1 MNPKVDV
8 FIQKAKKWQDEL
20 VELRKIALSCDLN
33 EDFKWGVPCYTFQKS
48 NVILTSGFKEYCVL
62 SFVKGALLK
71 DSNGILIQQTENSQS
86 VRILRF
92 TSVEEI
98 RHKQTLLKSYIFEAL
113 EAEKAGLK
121 IILKSN
127 SELIFPE
134 ELVLKFKR
142 DEQFE
147 KAFKALTPGRQ
158 RAYNLFFSA
167 PKQAS
172 TRETRIEKYHQKIL
186 NGKGITDCTCGLSK
200 KPPNCDGSHKFIRI
214 D

>member
-1 MNPKVDV
+1 MNPNVDA
-8 FIQKAKKWQDEL
+8 FIHKAKKWQDEL
-20 VELRKIALSCDLN
+20 VELRAVVLSCDLN

-48 NVILTSGFKEYCVL
+48 NVILISGFKEYCVL

-98 RHKQTLLKSYIFEAL
+98 KQKQALLKSYIFEAI

-121 IILKSN
+121 VILKSN
-127 SELIFPE
+127 SELVFPE
-134 ELVLKFKR
+134 ELVLKFKE
-142 DEQFE
+142 DEQF
-147 KAFKALTPGRQ
+147 KNAFQALTPGRQ

-172 TRETRIEKYHQKIL
+172 TRDTRIEKYHQQIL
-186 NGKGITDCTCGLSK
+186 NGKGITDCTCGLTK
-200 KPPNCDGSHKFIRI
+200 KPPNCDGSHKFLRK

>member
-1 MNPKVDV
+1 MNPNVDA
-8 FIQKAKKWQDEL
+8 FIHKAKKWQDEL
-20 VELRKIALSCDLN
+20 EELRKIALSCDLN

-48 NVILTSGFKEYCVL
+48 NVILISGFKEYCVL

-71 DSNGILIQQTENSQS
+71 DSKGILIQQTENSQS

-98 RHKQTLLKSYIFEAL
+98 KQKKSLLKSYIFEAI

-121 IILKSN
+121 VILKSN
-127 SELIFPE
+127 SELVFPE
-134 ELVLKFKR
+134 ELVLKFKE
-142 DEQFE
+142 DEQF
-147 KAFKALTPGRQ
+147 KNAFKALTPGRQ

-172 TRETRIEKYHQKIL
+172 TRETRIKKYQQQIL
-186 NGKGITDCTCGLSK
+186 NGKGITDCTCGLTK
-200 KPPNCDGSHKFIRI
+200 KPPNCDGSHKFIRK

>member
-1 MNPKVDV
+1 MNPKVDA

-20 VELRKIALSCDLN
+20 TELRKIALSCDLS
-33 EDFKWGVPCYTFQKS
+33 EEYKWGVPCFTFQKS
-48 NVILTSGFKEYCVL
+48 NLLLISGFKEYCVL

-92 TSVEEI
+92 TNVEEI
-98 RHKQTLLKSYIFEAL
+98 REKQAILKSYIFEAI

-121 IILKSN
+121 VILKGN
-127 SELIFPE
+127 SELVFPE
-134 ELVLKFKR
+134 ELLAKFTG
-142 DEQFE
+142 DEQF
-147 KAFKALTPGRQ
+147 KNAFKALTPGRQ

-167 PKQAS
+167 PKQTS
-172 TRETRIEKYHQKIL
+172 TRETRIEKYHQQIL

-200 KPPNCDGSHKFIRI
+200 KPPNCDGSHKFFRI